1 MMETIE
7 QVRPKTTRRAFP
19 ELIYERFGG
28 KTYYRKGYGEVLKN
42 RKTPSEIMGASGLQ
56 SLIVSYINWL
66 IVSFIN
72 RKLYRVLTNEPGL
85 HLGPNDNM
93 ACDVMVFDR
102 AVLTND
108 KITTKYVDV
117 PPKVAI
123 EVDVKVELKNETEWA
138 YLFRKN
144 EALFAFGAE
153 KVIWV
158 LTDIQ
163 QVLVCLPSKE
173 AQFLGWDR
181 EVPVV
186 DEVTFN
192 VGRYLVEEGF

>member
-1 MMETIE
+1 METLE
-7 QVRPKTTRRAFP
+7 QVRPKSARRAFP

-42 RKTPSEIMGASGLQ
+42 RKTPDEIMGASGLQ
-56 SLIVSYINWL
+56 SLLVAYLTIAVGGSL
-66 IVSFIN
+66 S

-85 HLGPNDNM
+85 HLGRNENLS
-93 ACDVMVFDR
+93 CDVMVFDR
-102 AVLTND
+102 AVLTNE
-108 KITTKYVDV
+108 KVTTKYVDV

-123 EVDVKVELKNETEWA
+123 EVDVKVELKAETEWA

-163 QVLVCLPSKE
+163 QVLVCLPGKE
-173 AQFLGWDR
+173 AEFLGWDR
-181 EVPVV
+181 EVLVV
-186 DEVTFN
+186 DEATFN
-192 VGRYLVEEGF
+192 VGRYLAEEGF

>member
-1 MMETIE
+1 METLE
-7 QVRPKTTRRAFP
+7 PVRPKSARRTFP

-28 KTYYRKGYGEVLKN
+28 RTYYRKGYTEVLKN
-42 RKTPSEIMGASGLQ
+42 RKTPQEIMGASGLQ
-56 SLIVSYINWL
+56 SLLVSYINWL
-66 IVSFIN
+66 IVNSSN

-85 HLGPNDNM
+85 HLGRHDNLS
-93 ACDVMVFDR
+93 CDVMVYDR
-102 AVLTND
+102 KVLTNE

-138 YLFRKN
+138 YVFRKN

-158 LTDIQ
+158 LTDIR
-163 QVLVCLPSKE
+163 QVLVCLPGKE
-173 AQFLGWDR
+173 AEFLGWDR
-181 EVPVV
+181 EIPVV
-186 DEVTFN
+186 DDVTFN
-192 VGRYLVEEGF
+192 VGQYLAEEGF